1 MSDVR
6 SLNHEEQVF
15 LAGSIRDLILEDD
28 AIPASELD
36 DLDSLSRRL
45 HFTGF
50 EACLDEFEKGV
61 DGEEAFTAAA
71 RKITR
76 PKARKVI
83 LESLYE
89 LQLRKALPEDEHKG
103 VFGKLSA
110 LWQGNL

>member
-28 AIPASELD
+28 VIPASELD
-36 DLDSLSRRL
+36 DLDSLSQRM
-45 HFTGF
+45 HFAGF
-50 EACLDEFEKGV
+50 AACLDEFEKGV

-76 PKARKVI
+76 PKARQEI
-83 LESLYE
+83 LDALYE
-89 LQLRKALPEDEHKG
+89 LQLRKALPGDESKG

-110 LWQGNL
+110 LWQDNL